1 MTEAPSQ
8 AVTAAAIQGDT
19 WARRELLAYWSPVV
33 LRWCSWMGS
42 PGSEPEDVA
51 HDALV
56 QVLGSL
62 GSLREPGA
70 FPGWLFRITQRT
82 MARHRRRAWLQPWRG
97 TPCIE
102 PVDEGED
109 PLARAERLEAQDQVR
124 SLLAGLPAKLR
135 TVLVLCVI
143 EERSSA
149 EAAQLLSVPHGTAK
163 SRLRKAKQLLQQRA
177 RQRFEEPQ
185 ALADGQQECSG

>member
-1 MTEAPSQ
+1 M
-8 AVTAAAIQGDT
+8 
-19 WARRELLAYWSPVV
+19 
-33 LRWCSWMGS
+33 
-42 PGSEPEDVA
+42 
-51 HDALV
+51 
-56 QVLGSL
+56 
-62 GSLREPGA
+62 
-70 FPGWLFRITQRT
+70 
-82 MARHRRRAWLQPWRG
+82 
-97 TPCIE
+97 
-102 PVDEGED
+102 
-109 PLARAERLEAQDQVR
+109 R